1 MSALALQILLIAAAN
16 AVIASVVVLAA
27 WLAYRKGQPR
37 VAHALCILALIK
49 LVTPPL
55 VQLPV
60 LPAAAAPTELE
71 VTLALQAALAEQQ
84 LVELGGSGLAS
95 ELAAD
100 AASVP
105 AVASAWSTALPIALL
120 SAILLGAAFLLVR
133 ALARTTRFRRA
144 LALASPAPAPLAA
157 RLRTLARRM
166 RVERCPDLLVVPA
179 RISPMLCVHERRAH
193 VLLPQALLASLSGA
207 ELDALL
213 AHELAHASRRDHW
226 IRVLELLVTGLYWW
240 LPTTWWLRRTLRAAE
255 ERCCDERVLEALPGQ
270 RRAYADALL
279 ATLDFLAGTSRA
291 MPPVACGAGAF
302 CDLKTRL
309 TTIMND
315 SHSRPLSFAARAVLL
330 VGAAAILPIAPTMA
344 QDETKVDDQARKELR
359 AAMNEIKTLRAE
371 MEAMRAELKKDSA
384 AGVHRTHARNNT
396 TDGGVVKIE
405 IGEQQLAEHL
415 AKINENTVDPSVL
428 EHIHK
433 ALTQAHDHAAKF
445 DQDKL
450 RAQLAEVHA
459 HATEHAHKALA
470 EAHEHMKHLDH
481 DKIKQH
487 AEQAAREAATY
498 AEALKAHAH
507 NATRYVHE
515 HLSESLAKGGESGR
529 AALED
534 AMKRYHDHG
543 KDYSE
548 VAQQALA
555 HAHAALERLHAK
567 GLDGGALG
575 GAKGG
580 VHGGAKGGA
589 QSDDDDDG
597 DDDKAAAKSERKA
610 VIDRLRAKTPL
621 EEAGDLLRSANPDP
635 VGLEIRNLRDQVKDL
650 QRQVEK
656 MAQQQA
662 ELDRTRARTRD
673 PK

>member
-1 MSALALQILLIAAAN
+1 MSALAMQILLIAAAN

-60 LPAAAAPTELE
+60 LPAAAALTELE
-71 VTLALQAALAEQQ
+71 VTLAIQAALAEQQ
-84 LVELGGSGLAS
+84 LVELGGGGLGN
-95 ELAAD
+95 ELAVD

-105 AVASAWSTALPIALL
+105 AVASASSTALPIALL

-133 ALARTTRFRRA
+133 ALVRTNRFRRA

-157 RLRTLARRM
+157 RLRALSHRM

-179 RISPMLCVHERRAH
+179 RISPMLCVLDRRAH
-193 VLLPQALLASLSGA
+193 VLLPQALLASLSGP

-309 TTIMND
+309 TTIMSD
-315 SHSRPLSFAARAVLL
+315 SHSRPLSWTTRAVLL
-330 VGAAAILPIAPTMA
+330 AGAAAILPIAPTMA
-344 QDETKVDDQARKELR
+344 QDETKRDDQARAELR
-359 AAMNEIKTLRAE
+359 AAMDEIKTLRAE
-371 MEAMRAELKKDSA
+371 MEAMRSDLRK
-384 AGVHRTHARNNT
+384 
-396 TDGGVVKIE
+396 
-405 IGEQQLAEHL
+405 
-415 AKINENTVDPSVL
+415 AKIHENNADDSVR
-428 EHIHK
+428 EHVHK
-433 ALTQAHDHAAKF
+433 ALAQVHDHATKF
-445 DQDKL
+445 DQDKM
-450 RAQLAEVHA
+450 RAQLAEIHA

-470 EAHEHMKHLDH
+470 EAHQHLKHLDH

-507 NATRYVHE
+507 DATRYVHE
-515 HLSESLAKGGESGR
+515 HLSGSLAKGSDSAR

-534 AMKRYHDHG
+534 AMTRVHDDG

-555 HAHAALERLHAK
+555 RAHAALQRLHAK
-567 GLDGGALG
+567 GLAGGALG
-575 GAKGG
+575 GVNGG
-580 VHGGAKGGA
+580 VHGGVRGGVMGGVERDDDV
-589 QSDDDDDG
+589 DDDDD
-597 DDDKAAAKSERKA
+597 KASAHAERRA
-610 VIDRLRAKTPL
+610 VIDRLRAKETGSRAR
-621 EEAGDLLRSANPDP
+621 AGNGNDEGADAIRALR
-635 VGLEIRNLRDQVKDL
+635 EQVKDL

-656 MAQQQA
+656 MAKQQA
-662 ELDRTRARTRD
+662 ELDHARARGGA
-673 PK
+673 K